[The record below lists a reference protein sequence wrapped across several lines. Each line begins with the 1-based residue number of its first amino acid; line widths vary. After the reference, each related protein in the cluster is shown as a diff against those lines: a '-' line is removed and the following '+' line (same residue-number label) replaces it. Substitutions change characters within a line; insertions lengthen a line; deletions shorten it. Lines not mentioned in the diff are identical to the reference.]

1 MTTNTNTEHISAAQL
16 AIVANRLN
24 LAADARKWQAEH
36 ARRTIAI
43 GRTRNGNPFVIVAE
57 PEPTAT
63 PTDEVT
69 VI

>member
-1 MTTNTNTEHISAAQL
+1 MKPTDDRINAAQL
-16 AIVANRLN
+16 AIVANKLN

-43 GRTRNGNPFVIVAE
+43 GRTSNGEPFVIMAE
-57 PEPTAT
+57 PEQTAT
-63 PTDEVT
+63 TTNDVT

>member
-1 MTTNTNTEHISAAQL
+1 MKHTNTEHISAAEL
-16 AIVANRLN
+16 ALVANKLN
-24 LAADARKWQAEH
+24 LAADARRWQAEH

-43 GRTRNGNPFVIVAE
+43 VRASNGNPFVIVAE

-63 PTDEVT
+63 PPEDVT

>member
-1 MTTNTNTEHISAAQL
+1 MTTPKTDEHINAAQL
-16 AIVANRLN
+16 AIVANKLCS
-24 LAADARKWQAEH
+24 AADARKWQAEH

-43 GRTRNGNPFVIVAE
+43 GRTRNGEPFVIVAE

-63 PTDEVT
+63 EVQDVT